1 MSLDGIWI
9 FEVAG
14 IHGWERVSTAFLEKG
29 RYLSGGALIFSQGN
43 YVTDG
48 KKVKFKL
55 DVTQHGK
62 TVPIFGEKRKHFQT
76 EMTAK
81 RKGNKIEGKVRL
93 KGARSTAAEYPFRLL
108 RLADIPAISKKV

>member
-14 IHGWERVSTAFLEKG
+14 IHGWERVSTVFLEKG
-29 RYLSGGALIFSQGN
+29 RYLGGGALMFSQGN

-48 KKVKFKL
+48 KKIKFKL
-55 DVTQHGK
+55 QVTQHGK
-62 TVPIFGEKRKHFQT
+62 AVAVFGEKRKQFHT
-76 EMTAK
+76 ELTAK

-108 RLADIPAISKKV
+108 RLADIPALPKKV